1 MNISALAYNQSSSAL
16 FLEYSKRINFFACF
30 LLIILGVV
38 GNVVTSLLLTTK
50 SKFVSTSKQIYLRT
64 KSLSSPQV
72 YMLGLAISDLIF
84 LLAHFFE
91 DTFPSMSAN
100 GFFQIINTNKLFCKL
115 VLYMRNASRFSS
127 SYLVVLFAWE
137 RYVIISSPLKRLNWL
152 SVKKTK
158 SIVCWVFAC
167 SLLLTSYTLFISGL
181 RAIEA
186 YEMINSV
193 PRFECDTLA
202 EFKEVYDYIIGAY
215 TSCSI
220 LIPIALIFF
229 FNMSIIYKLH
239 TRKNTIFK
247 QSFPLVK
254 LANTNSVENKALNAK
269 LYLKKVNGEHSNIS
283 LLNQHNRT
291 RHLTKQA
298 KLKCP
303 SSSTYKMTKSS
314 AVENSMS
321 NNVTNMSYTVKVTT
335 KEDSFSIKGV
345 HRISGN
351 TCKNTDKVNYILIL
365 ISSVFMALNLPY
377 IISWL
382 CFYIPFKQGR
392 IDDDQI
398 FFRYS
403 FVTLAEILN
412 MVNFSINFLFYFISI
427 KSFKKKLYQNK

>member
-1 MNISALAYNQSSSAL
+1 MNISALASNQSNSAL
-16 FLEYSKRINFFACF
+16 FFEVSKRINFFACF
-30 LLIILGVV
+30 LLIIIGVL
-38 GNVVTSLLLTTK
+38 GNVVTSFLLTTK
-50 SKFVSTSKQIYLRT
+50 SKIVSTNREIYLRP

-72 YMLGLAISDLIF
+72 YMFGLAISDLIF

-100 GFFQIINTNKLFCKL
+100 SFFQVINRSKSFCKL

-137 RYVIISSPLKRLNWL
+137 RYVIISSPLRRLNLL
-152 SVKKTK
+152 SVKRTK
-158 SIVCWVFAC
+158 NIVCLVFIC

-181 RAIEA
+181 RVIEA
-186 YEMINSV
+186 HEMENSM

-254 LANTNSVENKALNAK
+254 LANPNSVENRAQ
-269 LYLKKVNGEHSNIS
+269 LYLKKVNGEPSNIS

-298 KLKCP
+298 KLKYPP
-303 SSSTYKMTKSS
+303 SCTFKNTKSS
-314 AVENSMS
+314 AVENSIS
-321 NNVTNMSYTVKVTT
+321 NVTNMSYTVKVTSNS
-335 KEDSFSIKGV
+335 KESCSIRGV

-351 TCKNTDKVNYILIL
+351 TFKNTDKVNYILIL
-365 ISSVFMALNLPY
+365 MEGSNVESM
-377 IISWL
+377 
-382 CFYIPFKQGR
+382 
-392 IDDDQI
+392 
-398 FFRYS
+398 
-403 FVTLAEILN
+403 FV
-412 MVNFSINFLFYFISI
+412 
-427 KSFKKKLYQNK
+427 